1 VERAA
6 VEDPVDRAVDR
17 PSAVEVA
24 RASRVI
30 TVSESTC
37 STLIRRSGVW
47 IRSRCAPADA

>member
-6 VEDPVDRAVDR
+6 VEDPVDRADDR

-30 TVSESTC
+30 TVSGSAT
-37 STLIRRSGVW
+37 SSALIRRSGVW
-47 IRSRCAPADA
+47 MRSAPADA